1 MRFTYVGTFLI
12 RQQGPDFTVFL
23 TMTLCDVETPS
34 AKKHF
39 HPATRLTEI
48 EEVMGGNVGGEAHER
63 QMILPM
69 CHYHKER
76 L

>member
-1 MRFTYVGTFLI
+1 MRFTYVGIFLI
-12 RQQGPDFTVFL
+12 RPQGLDFTVFL
-23 TMTLCDVETPS
+23 TMTLCDVETSS
-34 AKKHF
+34 AKRHF
-39 HPATRLTEI
+39 HPATRLTET
-48 EEVMGGNVGGEAHER
+48 EEVMRGNVGGEPNER